1 MSVRHVGAA
10 KKKRA
15 GASKARATLRRTH
28 ERRASYRAPRW
39 KIPNVT
45 PIGSDE
51 PVSKTLPRAVKRI
64 AETLH
69 PEKIILFGSYAY
81 GNPTPDSDVDLL
93 VVMKTD
99 ASSRDRSWAVSR
111 LMIPRPFAVDILVR
125 TPKEIRQ
132 ERTKGN
138 FFVEEIYSQ
147 GIILYE
153 RPQRPSKSA
162 IIYESCFE

>member
-1 MSVRHVGAA
+1 MSSARLAP
-10 KKKRA
+10 KNKKRVVTNRRVTTPR
-15 GASKARATLRRTH
+15 AR
-28 ERRASYRAPRW
+28 ERRAGYRTPRW

-51 PVSKTLPRAVKRI
+51 PVSKTLPLAVKRI

-93 VVMKTD
+93 VVMQTN

-125 TPKEIRQ
+125 TPREITSALKNGDFFIREIT
-132 ERTKGN
+132 ERGKT
-138 FFVEEIYSQ
+138 
-147 GIILYE
+147 LY
-153 RPQRPSKSA
+153 QCLK
-162 IIYESCFE
+162 

>member
-1 MSVRHVGAA
+1 MSAPRVAPQN
-10 KKKRA
+10 KKRVPA
-15 GASKARATLRRTH
+15 KRRMNARRTR

-39 KIPNVT
+39 KIPDIT

-64 AETLH
+64 VETLH

-99 ASSRDRSWAVSR
+99 ATSANRSWAVSR
-111 LMIPRPFAVDILVR
+111 LMIPRPFAVDIVVR
-125 TPKEIRQ
+125 TPREI
-132 ERTKGN
+132 
-138 FFVEEIYSQ
+138 
-147 GIILYE
+147 
-153 RPQRPSKSA
+153 KSA
-162 IIYESCFE
+162 LRNGDFFIQEITERGRILFRKTK